1 MLKVSID
8 KWNQSA
14 EILRELAL
22 HHEHPRTRER
32 FLALYEITTGKTAT
46 QISRETGRNHQTV
59 IGWVHKYNQEGHESL
74 FYQNTGGKSVHS
86 LQKNYRWLGYVNQQM
101 VATAPKSQ
109 PRRDEVFTPPS
120 VARF

>member
-1 MLKVSID
+1 MLKVSIE
-8 KWNQSA
+8 KWNQSS
-14 EILRELAL
+14 EILREFAL

-59 IGWVHKYNQEGHESL
+59 IGWVHKYNQKGHESL
-74 FYQNTGGKSVHS
+74 FYQHTGGKTVPLVHKS
-86 LQKNYRWLGYVNQQM
+86 YRWLGCFDQQM
-101 VATAPKSQ
+101 AVTTPESQ
-109 PRRDEVFTPPS
+109 PRRDEVFTPS